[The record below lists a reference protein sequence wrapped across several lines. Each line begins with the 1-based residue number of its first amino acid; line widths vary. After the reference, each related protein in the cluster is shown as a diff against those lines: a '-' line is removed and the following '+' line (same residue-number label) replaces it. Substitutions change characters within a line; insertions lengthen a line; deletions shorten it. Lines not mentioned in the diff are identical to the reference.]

1 MDEGIVTAVLG
12 KTRPTLALLCGL
24 AVLPAAQA
32 QTAAG
37 FPARNV
43 VLVVPYTQGVSID
56 NIARI
61 LAARF
66 AERWKQPVVVDN
78 KPGASGII
86 GTEYA
91 ARAAPDGHV
100 LLVTVNTF
108 AMAPALFRKLP
119 FDPVADFAPVG
130 RIAVSSYALAVNPE
144 RLPAKNFAEFLA
156 FVKAKPGQLNYATP
170 GSGTPHH
177 LAMELMKQ
185 RAGLDIVHVPY
196 KGAAGAIADLL
207 GGQVQMMFGPVPTL
221 LPHAR
226 SGRVRFIAVTGER
239 AAQAPEVPAFRE
251 LGMEYMD
258 AVDSWFALL
267 APGRTPAALVQRLNQ
282 DLRAVMDMP
291 EVRETLL
298 KQGLRPSVSSPEEFA
313 AQIRS
318 DLARW
323 AKVVAD
329 GKITAD

>member
-1 MDEGIVTAVLG
+1 MVRTLRVALV
-12 KTRPTLALLCGL
+12 LAL
-24 AVLPAAQA
+24 ASAAHA
-32 QTAAG
+32 QTGAS
-37 FPARNV
+37 FPARTV
-43 VLVVPYTQGVSID
+43 VLVVPYTQGVSVD

-66 AERWKQPVVVDN
+66 TERWKQPVVVEN

-86 GTEYA
+86 GTEFV

-108 AMAPALFRKLP
+108 AMVPALFRQLP
-119 FDPVADFAPVG
+119 FDPVADFAAVG
-130 RIAVSSYALAVNPE
+130 RVAVSSYALAVNPE
-144 RLPAKNFAEFLA
+144 RLPAKDFAEFLSL
-156 FVKAKPGQLNYATP
+156 VRAKPGELNYGTP

-185 RAGLDIVHVPY
+185 RAALDIVHVPY
-196 KGAAGAIADLL
+196 KGAAGAITDLL
-207 GGQVQMMFGPVPTL
+207 GGQVQMMIAPVPTL
-221 LPHAR
+221 LPHLR
-226 SGRVRFIAVTGER
+226 SGRIRFLAVTGER

-251 LGMEYMD
+251 FGMDYMD
-258 AVDSWFALL
+258 AVDSWFALI
-267 APGRTPAALVQRLNQ
+267 APGRTPPALVQRLNQ
-282 DLRAVMDMP
+282 DLRAVMEIPD
-291 EVRETLL
+291 VRETLL
-298 KQGLRPSVSSPEEFA
+298 KQGLRLSLSSPDEFA

>member
-1 MDEGIVTAVLG
+1 METIVTALL
-12 KTRPTLALLCGL
+12 RTLALLSALAGCG
-24 AVLPAAQA
+24 AAQA
-32 QTAAG
+32 QTGAN
-37 FPARNV
+37 FPLRTV
-43 VLVVPYTQGVSID
+43 TFVVPYTQGVSID

-61 LAARF
+61 LAARLS
-66 AERWKQPVVVDN
+66 ERWKQPVVVEN

-86 GTEYA
+86 GTEFV

-108 AMAPALFRKLP
+108 AMAPALFKKLP

-130 RIAVSSYALAVNPE
+130 RVAVSSYALAVNPE
-144 RLPAKNFAEFLA
+144 RLPAKDFAEFLSL
-156 FVKAKPGQLNYATP
+156 VKAKPGQLNYGTP
-170 GSGTPHH
+170 GNGTPHH

-185 RAGLDIVHVPY
+185 REALDIVHVPY
-196 KGAAGAIADLL
+196 KGAAGAITDLL
-207 GGQVQMMFGPVPTL
+207 GGQVQMMIAPVPTL

-226 SGRVRFIAVTGER
+226 SGKIRFLAVTGER
-239 AAQAPEVPAFRE
+239 AAQAPDVPAFRE
-251 LGMEYMD
+251 FGMDYMD

-267 APGRTPAALVQRLNQ
+267 APGRTPPALLQRLNQ
-282 DLRAVMDMP
+282 DLRVVMEIA

-298 KQGLRPSVSSPEEFA
+298 KQGLRPSVSSTEEFA

-323 AKVVAD
+323 VKVVAD
-329 GKITAD
+329 GKISAD